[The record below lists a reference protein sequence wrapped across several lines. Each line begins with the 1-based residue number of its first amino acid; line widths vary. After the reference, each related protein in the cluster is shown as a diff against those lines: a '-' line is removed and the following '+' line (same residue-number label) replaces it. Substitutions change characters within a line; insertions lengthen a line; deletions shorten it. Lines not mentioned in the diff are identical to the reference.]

1 MSPFTHYV
9 TIWNGCISNR
19 LWHVTGFNIMLA
31 LLVITVQDKVAVE
44 TEVIWGT
51 VFLLGAKR
59 VTAGALRLCLMTSS
73 PCQTHRM
80 ENKTLDLKPSS
91 AVTHVLSLFFR
102 AQGLSRLVLQ
112 VTRSPNTASLT
123 SKWALTLSCSSHMTR
138 VFSSTEYSFFS
149 WSNNALIIKLNEW
162 TATQT

>member
-1 MSPFTHYV
+1 MSPAFTHYAS
-9 TIWNGCISNR
+9 IKYGCSSYR

-51 VFLLGAKR
+51 VFLLAAKR

-73 PCQTHRM
+73 PCQTHCI
-80 ENKTLDLKPSS
+80 ENKTLDLQQSS
-91 AVTHVLSLFFR
+91 AITHVLSLFCR

-123 SKWALTLSCSSHMTR
+123 SKWALTLSCSSHMTS
-138 VFSSTEYSFFS
+138 VFFS
-149 WSNNALIIKLNEW
+149 TFSRSNNVLIIELN
-162 TATQT
+162 